1 MQKKILSLVL
11 GISMLLSSLL
21 PASADTY
28 TTKLQ
33 GTNTATMKDGSIISV
48 DSDDFSMEEIEY
60 HIIDSTDGAQS
71 ANVYAKIAS
80 TYSVT
85 IPKVIVLKGVK
96 GSAST
101 ATYKIDVDGDIA
113 GNEYILVEP
122 DYTALLH
129 QGGKSDVNM
138 DITQNLIKY
147 RANNYTESLQ
157 SREVKIANTEDV
169 IADGEGEG
177 TVSATLTAGRWTGV
191 FNFNIQL
198 LEEENVETEDFK
210 INILMDWGKNIT
222 TEIHYINENN
232 KEEKITFDYA
242 PSDYRLNFEKELK
255 VKKDSTVILYM
266 KDSSGNYEQIN
277 YASVFEPKYCK
288 GIKIPSNIN
297 NFSISIDN
305 GNIANLSTTNVEYIT
320 K

>member
-11 GISMLLSSLL
+11 GTSMLLGNLL
-21 PASADTY
+21 PASADIY

-122 DYTALLH
+122 DYTAPLH
-129 QGGKSDVNM
+129 QGGKADVNM

-147 RANNYTESLQ
+147 RANNYTKSLQ

-177 TVSATLTAGRWTGV
+177 TVSATLTAGKWTGV
-191 FNFNIQL
+191 FNFNIKLMQD
-198 LEEENVETEDFK
+198 ED
-210 INILMDWGKNIT
+210 LKNINLDIGRDPSSGFVLIKHIKADGT
-222 TEIHYINENN
+222 TNEYNTNNNKTSFSFNFTAKKGERIIINFVDINGNPATFKVGTEYKNNYTITVGNEN
-232 KEEKITFDYA
+232 
-242 PSDYRLNFEKELK
+242 
-255 VKKDSTVILYM
+255 
-266 KDSSGNYEQIN
+266 
-277 YASVFEPKYCK
+277 
-288 GIKIPSNIN
+288 
-297 NFSISIDN
+297 ISRNMFIDN
-305 GNIANLSTTNVEYIT
+305 NCFTIN
-320 K
+320 

>member
-1 MQKKILSLVL
+1 MFMQKKILSLVL
-11 GISMLLSSLL
+11 GTSMLLSSLL

-48 DSDDFSMEEIEY
+48 DSDDFSMEEVEY

-129 QGGKSDVNM
+129 QGGKADVNM
-138 DITQNLIKY
+138 DITQDLIKY
-147 RANNYTESLQ
+147 RANNYTKSLQ

-177 TVSATLTAGRWTGV
+177 TVSATLTAGKWTGV
-191 FNFNIQL
+191 FNFNIKLMQD
-198 LEEENVETEDFK
+198 ED
-210 INILMDWGKNIT
+210 LKNINLN
-222 TEIHYINENN
+222 INR
-232 KEEKITFDYA
+232 D
-242 PSDYRLNFEKELK
+242 P
-255 VKKDSTVILYM
+255 
-266 KDSSGNYEQIN
+266 SSGFVLIKHIKADGTTNEYNTNNSETSFSFNFTAKKGEQIIINFVDIKGNPTTFEVGTEYKNN
-277 YASVFEPKYCK
+277 YTITVGDE
-288 GIKIPSNIN
+288 NISHDMFVDN
-297 NFSISIDN
+297 NCFTIN
-305 GNIANLSTTNVEYIT
+305 
-320 K
+320 